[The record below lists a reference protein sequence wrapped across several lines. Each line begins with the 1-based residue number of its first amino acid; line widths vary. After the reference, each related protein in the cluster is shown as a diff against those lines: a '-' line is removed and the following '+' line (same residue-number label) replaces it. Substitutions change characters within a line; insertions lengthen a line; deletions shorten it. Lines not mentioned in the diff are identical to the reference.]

1 MNFWMAIDKATVA
14 NGCLF
19 VAPGSHSQTLPH
31 DPHPVQGRVMQADAA
46 ASLAALVPVELEPGD
61 GASAGLW
68 WPMFF
73 WPMSFLWRLIL
84 LWDFFRCLLRLGARA
99 HVPAQPKRREPASV
113 CLHLRRRGDALR
125 GAGGCDADRHRRRG
139 GAVVPFRGHS
149 VPIQAVNNP
158 SCDAVT
164 ENALRWALLGR
175 PSPRSFL
182 AGLAGTVPTDSAA
195 RPSSRQLLLPS
206 NVGFSPCA
214 SIP

>member
-84 LWDFFRCLLRLGARA
+84 LWNFFRCLLRLGARA

-149 VPIQAVNNP
+149 VAIQAVNNP
-158 SCDAVT
+158 SCDPVA

-175 PSPRSFL
+175 PSLVFWQVPCPP
-182 AGLAGTVPTDSAA
+182 TVLPG
-195 RPSSRQLLLPS
+195 SRQLLLPS
-206 NVGFSPCA
+206 NVGFLLCV
-214 SIP
+214 SIL